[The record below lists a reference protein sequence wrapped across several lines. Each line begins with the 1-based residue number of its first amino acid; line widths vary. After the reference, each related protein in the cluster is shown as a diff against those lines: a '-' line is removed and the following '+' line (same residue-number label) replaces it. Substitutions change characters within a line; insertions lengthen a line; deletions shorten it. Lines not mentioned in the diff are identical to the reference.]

1 LSATAPTPPTPQAAK
16 PAPRPRKPL
25 PSPLNVITGVL
36 GLFLVIL
43 TLLALQVR
51 SGKDPS
57 LAQSTTTGTSS
68 AGLGSAA
75 TTRQVVTKT
84 S

>member
-1 LSATAPTPPTPQAAK
+1 MSA
-16 PAPRPRKPL
+16 PAPARRPARKPL
-25 PSPLNVITGVL
+25 PSAWNVIVATL

-57 LAQSTTTGTSS
+57 LSQSGASGGAGSSS
-68 AGLGSAA
+68 AKSSAA
-75 TTRQVVTKT
+75 ATRQVVTKT

>member
-1 LSATAPTPPTPQAAK
+1 MSDQAAAPRTPPK
-16 PAPRPRKPL
+16 RKPL
-25 PSPLNVITGVL
+25 PSALNVITAGL
-36 GLFLVIL
+36 GLFLVVL

-57 LAQSTTTGTSS
+57 LSQSTSGTSGTS
-68 AGLGSAA
+68 GAGSKAA
-75 TTRQVVTKT
+75 STATRKVVTKT

>member
-1 LSATAPTPPTPQAAK
+1 MSTPAPTPRTPPARR
-16 PAPRPRKPL
+16 PAP
-25 PSPLNVITGVL
+25 SALNVIVGAL

-57 LAQSTTTGTSS
+57 LAQRGSTSGTSAS
-68 AGLGSAA
+68 NAKSAA
-75 TTRQVVTKT
+75 AATRQVVTKT